1 MHNSVV
7 RAIEEDEMMQLI
19 GRDREVF
26 LEALLTPPEP
36 SASLRA
42 AAKRHKHCRHRASAT
57 TKIAIFG
64 YS

>member
-1 MHNSVV
+1 MHNAAV
-7 RAIEEDEMMQLI
+7 RAVQKHEMMQLI

-26 LEALLTPPEP
+26 LAALLNPPEP
-36 SASLRA
+36 SANLRA
-42 AAKRHKHCRHRASAT
+42 AAERHKHCRHRASAT

>member
-1 MHNSVV
+1 MHNSAV

-36 SASLRA
+36 STSLRA
-42 AAKRHKHCRHRASAT
+42 AAERHKQVMGIWAPHCGDRVKS
-57 TKIAIFG
+57 
-64 YS
+64 